1 LTGLPAG
8 GAVADAPTFSTEFAC
23 TGASAAG
30 VSGLIGNPALVVV
43 IETDP
48 TVTTLVTTAVV
59 AP

>member
-1 LTGLPAG
+1 LIGVPAA
-8 GAVADAPTFSTEFAC
+8 GAVADVPTFSTEFAC

-48 TVTTLVTTAVV
+48 TLT
-59 AP
+59 